1 MISLRKKGQQIN
13 CTSRLLMHKYEF
25 FAFGY
30 RFVASGVHDSG
41 CHVSPGPVGTL
52 PHGLFSFSLADFSC
66 VFALLPLS
74 FGTAPELD
82 VFVVCEVVSPVFK
95 AGAGEDEV
103 CGLSR

>member
-1 MISLRKKGQQIN
+1 MG
-13 CTSRLLMHKYEF
+13 YF
-25 FAFGY
+25 FALGY
-30 RFVASGVHDSG
+30 RLVASGVHDSG

-52 PHGLFSFSLADFSC
+52 PHGLFPFSLVDFSC

-82 VFVVCEVVSPVFK
+82 VFVVCEVASPVFN
-95 AGAGEDEV
+95 AGAGDVEV